1 MGAPHFLKIRAADR
15 YHAGTVQTLEL
26 CDNHGQRELRVQLE
40 GVAEGPG
47 SVCLLLTRAQCLELA
62 EHAERLALRSAD

>member
-1 MGAPHFLKIRAADR
+1 MGAASFLDLTAADR
-15 YHAGTVQTLEL
+15 YQGGQQQTLQL
-26 CDNHGQRELRVQLE
+26 VDNHGQRELRIQLGGTDE
-40 GVAEGPG
+40 APG